1 MFLGLNFQNESAR
14 QQTLVVGQDSR
25 AILLMSLLPILGVV
39 GSQVTLPYRSEVG
52 CKGRKIF

>member
-1 MFLGLNFQNESAR
+1 MFWGLNFQNERAR
-14 QQTLVVGQDSR
+14 EQTLVLGLNSR

-52 CKGRKIF
+52 CKDMGKI